1 MDEQREPNRRGL
13 RGRHPAADR
22 LNLIRVMPA
31 QGWVARNAP
40 RGRRNSS
47 GSTNVPHDITSI
59 GAKRD
64 VVVPMRR
71 SRTHGDGERALDA
84 IIVGGGTIG
93 LACAWRAARRGL
105 RVRVL
110 ERDAPGAGATHVA
123 AGMLAPVGEA
133 NWGEDALVR
142 IALASARDWPGFA
155 AELERESGLP
165 SGYESRGALHV
176 ALDRDEA
183 EELRR
188 RYELMA
194 SLDLGVEWLR
204 PSGCRDLEPGLSPSV
219 AAGVHLPGEA
229 AVDPRLLVPALVAAL
244 EECGGEILVESE
256 VVEALFEGERLAGV
270 VTADGREHRADRVVL
285 ASGAWSGASAWL
297 PAPARPPVRPVKG
310 QLLVLRGNA
319 EQTVSERVVSTE
331 RVYLVPRPDGRLIV
345 GATVEER
352 GFDLQV
358 TAGGVHELLRE
369 AYRTLP
375 DVAELELVETLAG
388 LRPGTPDNVPLIG
401 PGTVDGLLVATGHF
415 RNGILLTPGTAEI
428 IAATLAGEQPPPE
441 AQLAHPGRFGADSAP
456 GLAAAPAGEEVTT

>member
-1 MDEQREPNRRGL
+1 M
-13 RGRHPAADR
+13 
-22 LNLIRVMPA
+22 
-31 QGWVARNAP
+31 VARTA
-40 RGRRNSS
+40 RSDRRNPS
-47 GSTNVPHDITSI
+47 GSTSVPHDITSI
-59 GAKRD
+59 GAKGTTND
-64 VVVPMRR
+64 VVVPLRRAR
-71 SRTHGDGERALDA
+71 SRDGGQGLDA
-84 IIVGGGTIG
+84 VIIGAGTIG

-105 RVRVL
+105 RVRVV

-142 IALASARDWPGFA
+142 IALASARDWSGFA
-155 AELERESGLP
+155 AALERDGGLQ
-165 SGYESRGALHV
+165 SGYEPRGALHV

-188 RYELMA
+188 RFELMS

-204 PSGCRDLEPGLSPSV
+204 PRGCRTLEPGLSTHV

-229 AVDPRLLVPALVAAL
+229 AVDPRLLVPALVAAV
-244 EECGGEILVESE
+244 EASGGEVLVEADT
-256 VVEALFEGERLAGV
+256 VDALFEGNRIAGV
-270 VTADGREHRADRVVL
+270 VTADGREHRAERVVL
-285 ASGAWSGASAWL
+285 ATGAWSGASAWL
-297 PAPARPPVRPVKG
+297 PTAARPPVRPVKG
-310 QLLVLRGNA
+310 QLLVLRGNS
-319 EQTVSERVVSTE
+319 EQTISERIITTE

-358 TAGGVHELLRE
+358 TAGGVYELLRE

-375 DVAELELVETLAG
+375 DVIELELVETLAG
-388 LRPGTPDNVPLIG
+388 LRPGTPDNAPLIG
-401 PGTVDGLLVATGHF
+401 PGAIDGLLLATGHY
-415 RNGILLTPGTAEI
+415 RNGILLTPVTAEI
-428 IAATLAGEQPPPE
+428 IAAMLAGEPTPPE

>member
-1 MDEQREPNRRGL
+1 M
-13 RGRHPAADR
+13 
-22 LNLIRVMPA
+22 
-31 QGWVARNAP
+31 
-40 RGRRNSS
+40 
-47 GSTNVPHDITSI
+47 PHDITSI
-59 GAKRD
+59 GVKGATND
-64 VVVPMRR
+64 VVVPLRRAR
-71 SRTHGDGERALDA
+71 SRDGGQGLDA
-84 IIVGGGTIG
+84 VIVGAGTIG

-142 IALASARDWPGFA
+142 IALASARDWSGFA
-155 AELERESGLP
+155 AELEQDGGLE
-165 SGYESRGALHV
+165 SGYEPRGALHV

-188 RYELMA
+188 RFELMG
-194 SLDLGVEWLR
+194 SLDLGIEWLR
-204 PSGCRDLEPGLSPSV
+204 PRGCRMLEPGLSTHV
-219 AAGVHLPGEA
+219 AGGVHLPGEA
-229 AVDPRLLVPALVAAL
+229 AVDPRLLVPALVAAA
-244 EECGGEILVESE
+244 EASGGEILVEAD
-256 VVEALFEGERLAGV
+256 VVDAVFEGERIVGV
-270 VTADGREHRADRVVL
+270 VTADGREHRAERVVL
-285 ASGAWSGASAWL
+285 ATGAWSGASAWL
-297 PAPARPPVRPVKG
+297 PAAARPPVRPVKG
-310 QLLVLRGNA
+310 QLLVLRGNS
-319 EQTVSERVVSTE
+319 EQTVSERIITTE

-358 TAGGVHELLRE
+358 TAGGVYELLRE

-388 LRPGTPDNVPLIG
+388 LRPGTPDNAPLIG
-401 PGTVDGLLVATGHF
+401 PGAIDGLLLATGHY

-428 IAATLAGEQPPPE
+428 IAAMLAGEPTPPE

-456 GLAAAPAGEEVTT
+456 GLAAAPASEEVTT